1 MERSCET
8 CWYNEYDE
16 EMDSYICLMDL
27 DEDEWYNYC
36 MRGKNRGPFYRPG
49 GDGNEYVLA
58 RKQ

>member
-1 MERSCET
+1 MERNCET
-8 CWYNEYDE
+8 CFYNEYDE

-36 MRGKNRGPFYRPG
+36 LRGKNRCPYYRPG
-49 GDGNEYVLA
+49 GDESEYVLA